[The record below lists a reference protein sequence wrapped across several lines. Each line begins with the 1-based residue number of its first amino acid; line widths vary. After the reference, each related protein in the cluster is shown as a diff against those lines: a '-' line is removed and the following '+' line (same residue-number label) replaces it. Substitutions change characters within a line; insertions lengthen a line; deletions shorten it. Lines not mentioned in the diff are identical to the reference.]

1 MSDTVIIEKK
11 NDITWITIDN
21 PDNGNKVND
30 AMNLE
35 LIGAMDGA
43 ADDSRLIVLQ
53 STGPDFSMGRDGG
66 GKPPHVVAPEAYD
79 MRDFFDTV
87 FNFYDAFR
95 RTPLPVIG
103 KVQGRASG
111 FGCAMAALCDITI
124 GADTSSYNVPETEH
138 RIMPTMVMSA
148 LIDRLP
154 RKAIT
159 YMTYTTDYIDAQ
171 HALSIGLISAI
182 APEGELDTALDAT
195 IEKVARIPDPALRAV
210 KEFATNGIG
219 LPMPQAET
227 YARSLHAMV
236 NSSSKMRK

>member
-1 MSDTVIIEKK
+1 
-11 NDITWITIDN
+11 
-21 PDNGNKVND
+21 
-30 AMNLE
+30 
-35 LIGAMDGA
+35 
-43 ADDSRLIVLQ
+43 
-53 STGPDFSMGRDGG
+53 
-66 GKPPHVVAPEAYD
+66 
-79 MRDFFDTV
+79 
-87 FNFYDAFR
+87 
-95 RTPLPVIG
+95 
-103 KVQGRASG
+103 
-111 FGCAMAALCDITI
+111 
-124 GADTSSYNVPETEH
+124 
-138 RIMPTMVMSA
+138 MVMSA

-182 APEGELDTALDAT
+182 APEAELDKALEDT
-195 IEKVARIPDPALRAV
+195 IQKVARIPDPALRAV